1 MDGKFFNQ
9 ETKDLIV
16 KVGEDLIVGSEI
28 SKNAVIATG
37 IEILDGPAIRLF
49 VNYIDRLAD
58 QKIPDE
64 FDATINETIKMA
76 IAGDYEEATEAVGT
90 LLDSIVDI
98 PVLDDQLEK
107 LLFVDGL
114 KFIVRLIQNWIEK
127 KKTV

>member
-1 MDGKFFNQ
+1 MDGKFFTQ

-49 VNYIDRLAD
+49 VNYIDKLAD

-64 FDATINETIKMA
+64 FDAVINETIKMA
-76 IAGDYEEATEAVGT
+76 IAGNYEEATEAIGT
-90 LLDSIVDI
+90 LIDSIVDI

-114 KFIVRLIQNWIEK
+114 KFIARIILNWIEK

>member
-1 MDGKFFNQ
+1 MDGKFFTQ

-28 SKNAVIATG
+28 SKNAAVATG

-49 VNYIDRLAD
+49 VNYIDKLAD

-64 FDATINETIKMA
+64 FDAAINETIKMA
-76 IAGDYEEATEAVGT
+76 IAGNYEEAIEAIGT
-90 LLDSIVDI
+90 LIDSIVDI

-114 KFIVRLIQNWIEK
+114 KFIARIIQNWIEK
-127 KKTV
+127 KKAV